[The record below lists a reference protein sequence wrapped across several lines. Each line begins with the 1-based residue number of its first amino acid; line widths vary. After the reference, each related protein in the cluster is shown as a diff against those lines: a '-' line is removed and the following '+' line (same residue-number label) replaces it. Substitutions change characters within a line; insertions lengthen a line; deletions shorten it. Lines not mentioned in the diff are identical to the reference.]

1 MSCELLKKMIGVKST
16 EKKDHSNLILEAIK
30 STNDHVIGY
39 VNDSKN
45 SLSKSDMDK
54 ILSDKLDFLT
64 TKYIERITFKVSNSI
79 SQGFDFSHIFF
90 LRKDFQGWH
99 TFVHG
104 GYSEA
109 SPKKCADLFM
119 NHIKSKD
126 LVPKDFECDCSDFSN
141 KTNPSMSKGHNSIKI
156 SWDKKNL
163 NKIVNIPNLTV
174 QDPQNI
180 ENNDYEYDENDI
192 IDDDS
197 IAKKN
202 DIIDDDVIAKKNDII
217 ELDSSKS
224 NLTWFH
230 NNLYSIEQKI
240 VENIKIIDGKV
251 HVVFNF
257 GTEVSNIVNKKE

>member
-1 MSCELLKKMIGVKST
+1 M
-16 EKKDHSNLILEAIK
+16 
-30 STNDHVIGY
+30 
-39 VNDSKN
+39 
-45 SLSKSDMDK
+45 
-54 ILSDKLDFLT
+54 
-64 TKYIERITFKVSNSI
+64 
-79 SQGFDFSHIFF
+79 
-90 LRKDFQGWH
+90 
-99 TFVHG
+99 HG

-174 QDPQNI
+174 QDPQII
-180 ENNDYEYDENDI
+180 ENNNSEYDENDI

-202 DIIDDDVIAKKNDII
+202 DIIDDDSIAKKNDII

-240 VENIKIIDGKV
+240 VENIKIIDGKF